1 VAALKWLV
9 GVMGVLILAGTVT
22 LVVLVVQ
29 RAGGGG
35 GGEGTLGVAHL
46 GQPAGTRI
54 LSVAP
59 AEGRIAVLVAR
70 PDGERILFVEPRRGR
85 VVGEIR
91 AAE

>member
-9 GVMGVLILAGTVT
+9 IVMGVLIVAGTVA
-22 LVVLVVQ
+22 LVVLLVQ

-35 GGEGTLGVAHL
+35 SERSMASIGHL

-54 LSVAP
+54 LSIAG

-70 PDGERILFVEPRRGR
+70 PDGERVLLLDPRSGR
-85 VVGEIR
+85 LAGELR